1 MRLVIRAAMLGF
13 VIAGGEH
20 AGEIRSIHGRVIDQD
35 GMPIA
40 GADVGFYW
48 WANGPFNDSD
58 GKRYDFDTVEG
69 RKIRV
74 ANLGKMFPLGDVD
87 RPTKTRPDGRFS
99 ISVPDDRHHLL
110 AMDHPRRRGGLAMLP
125 RGKGTADVEIRLGPL
140 VRVRGSI
147 EGPGAGERPTWA
159 NVLTK
164 LPDDPT
170 RPLDITTLALCE
182 SINGRFE
189 MSLPPG
195 RYVLTTYTMK
205 DDGNEMAEVVPD
217 REILPT
223 GEISEID
230 LGVLRLSPFKPRIQ
244 GRMERAK
251 AAGTW
256 GDYTKHYGEKPP
268 RWHILDARGVP
279 KDAQISNFKG
289 KWLLVYFWGLD
300 CPPCLKQ
307 GIPDLIRF
315 FEEHQA
321 QRDRFEILALCMD
334 VEGEIES
341 VADLDKRLEPIVKH
355 VWGKPLPFPV
365 LLDPS
370 FTTWERYGLPSFG
383 ILMLIDPQGNLVKG
397 DESVLAEQLKKR

>member
-13 VIAGGEH
+13 VIAAGVH

-87 RPTKTRPDGRFS
+87 RPTKTGPDGRFS

-279 KDAQISNFKG
+279 KDAQISDFKG

>member
-13 VIAGGEH
+13 VIAGGVH
-20 AGEIRSIHGRVIDQD
+20 AGAIRSIHGRVIDQD

-87 RPTKTRPDGRFS
+87 RPTKTGPDGRFS

-279 KDAQISNFKG
+279 KDAQISDFKG

>member
-13 VIAGGEH
+13 VIAGGVR

-87 RPTKTRPDGRFS
+87 RPTKTGPDGRFS

-251 AAGTW
+251 AAGAW
-256 GDYTKHYGEKPP
+256 DYTKHYGEKPP
-268 RWHILDARGVP
+268 QWHILDARGVP
-279 KDAQISNFKG
+279 KDAQISDFKG